1 MATKKSKTNVANHR
15 SRKATQTGLKKGAAL
30 RTRDE
35 YLKNGVEKPEHKD
48 DKIYYRVVYT
58 VEVNGLNEAAVV
70 KRTTKKGRHLKEKP
84 TEKFHEEIYIADNE
98 GKAIKIGDKF
108 VRSVKDDI
116 GKVDVDYILKRCKH
130 YPDTAEKLKKFK
142 NRKK

>member
-1 MATKKSKTNVANHR
+1 MKVPGEQASKA
-15 SRKATQTGLKKGAAL
+15 GLKKGAAL

-35 YLKNGVEKPEHKD
+35 YLKNGVEKPEHKG
-48 DKIYYRVVYT
+48 DKVYYRVVYT

-70 KRTTKKGRHLKEKP
+70 KRTTKKGRHLKEKSS
-84 TEKFHEEIYIADNE
+84 EKFHEEIFIEDNE
-98 GKAIKIGDKF
+98 GNAIKIGDKF

-130 YPDTAEKLKKFK
+130 YPDTAEKLKKFRM
-142 NRKK
+142 RKK